1 MLRTHEP
8 RTTYIYTQEAVARNS
23 MPFLVDL
30 MKSTLALI
38 LDSVKANGQVDV
50 AGVKAYVRHQV
61 MALMTNKPDLYSL
74 TWTKGLW
81 RLGEYDAKLPHAHL
95 IEKLE
100 QQDPRRQFRVGERV
114 AYVFVQREADA
125 PLYKKAEFPPLVL
138 AQNMTLDLAE
148 YLKQVRMPMVRMLLL
163 VMPVA
168 EAEELFKPAFRAA
181 PAGKV
186 SSASSISRFFARS
199 TGTQCINCLALLPA
213 EPASGGKGRG
223 GGGGRSG
230 GRTAS
235 ANPAVL
241 LCASCK
247 AFPLKSLIPSHETLR
262 ACETEHQ
269 RAYSHC
275 SGCQRGSR
283 HWEVLCPNETCP
295 VFYKRE
301 KFARERQEAAAK
313 VEELEGALLQCG

>member
-1 MLRTHEP
+1 MEGSRSACNLLIHTLSS
-8 RTTYIYTQEAVARNS
+8 QEAVARNS

-38 LDSVKANGQVDV
+38 LKSASINGQVDV
-50 AGVKAYVRHQV
+50 AGVKDFVRQQV
-61 MALMTNKPDLYSL
+61 MALMTNKLDLYNL

-81 RLGEYDAKLPHAHL
+81 RLGEYDAKLPHVHL

-114 AYVFVQREADA
+114 SYVLVQREMDA
-125 PLYKKAEFPPLVL
+125 LLYKKAEFPPFAL
-138 AQNMTLDLAE
+138 AKNMTLDLTE

-163 VMPVA
+163 IMPVA

-186 SSASSISRFFARS
+186 SSASTISRYFARS
-199 TGTQCINCLALLPA
+199 MDTHCTNCRALLPA
-213 EPASGGKGRG
+213 KSVSAGKGHG
-223 GGGGRSG
+223 G
-230 GRTAS
+230 AS
-235 ANPAVL
+235 VP
-241 LCASCK
+241 LCESCK
-247 AFPLKSLIPSHETLR
+247 SFPLRSLIPSHESLR

-275 SGCQRGSR
+275 SNCQRGSC
-283 HWEVLCPNETCP
+283 HWEVLCANETCP
-295 VFYKRE
+295 VMYKRE
-301 KFARERQEAAAK
+301 KFARERQEAAVQ
-313 VEELEGALLQCG
+313 VEELEATLLQFV

>member
-1 MLRTHEP
+1 
-8 RTTYIYTQEAVARNS
+8 

-38 LDSVKANGQVDV
+38 LDSVIANGQVDV
-50 AGVKAYVRHQV
+50 EGVKGYVRQQV

-81 RLGEYDAKLPHAHL
+81 RLGEYDAKLPHVHL

-114 AYVFVQREADA
+114 GYVFVQREADA
-125 PLYKKAEFPPLVL
+125 PLYKKAEFPPFAL
-138 AQNMTLDLAE
+138 AQNITLDLTE
-148 YLKQVRMPMVRMLLL
+148 YLKQIRMPMVRMLLL

-168 EAEELFKPAFRAA
+168 EAEELFKPTFRAA
-181 PAGKV
+181 RVGKV
-186 SSASSISRFFARS
+186 SSASSISRYFARS
-199 TGTQCINCLALLPA
+199 TGTQCINCRALLPA
-213 EPASGGKGRG
+213 EPVSAGKGRG
-223 GGGGRSG
+223 GGDGRSG
-230 GRTAS
+230 GGAAS
-235 ANPAVL
+235 AKPAVP

-262 ACETEHQ
+262 AYETEHQ

-283 HWEVLCPNETCP
+283 HWEVLCSNETCR
-295 VFYKRE
+295 VMYKRE
-301 KFARERQEAAAK
+301 KFARERQEAAVE
-313 VEELEGALLQCG
+313 VEELEAALLQFG

>member
-1 MLRTHEP
+1 
-8 RTTYIYTQEAVARNS
+8 

-30 MKSTLALI
+30 MRSTLTLI
-38 LDSVKANGQVDV
+38 LDSVSANGQVDV
-50 AGVKAYVRHQV
+50 EGVKDYVRQQV
-61 MALMTNKPDLYSL
+61 MALMTSKPDLYSL

-81 RLGEYDAKLPHAHL
+81 RLGEYDAKLPHVHL

-114 AYVFVQREADA
+114 GYVFVQREADA
-125 PLYKKAEFPPLVL
+125 PLYKKAEYPPLAL
-138 AQNMTLDLAE
+138 AQNMTLDLTE
-148 YLKQVRMPMVRMLLL
+148 YLKQVQMPMVRMLLL

-181 PAGKV
+181 PAGKI
-186 SSASSISRFFARS
+186 STASSISRFFARS
-199 TGTQCINCLALLPA
+199 TGTQCINCRVFLPA
-213 EPASGGKGRG
+213 DPASGGKGRG

-230 GRTAS
+230 GGAAS
-235 ANPAVL
+235 AKPVVP
-241 LCASCK
+241 LCASCN
-247 AFPLKSLIPSHETLR
+247 AFPLKSLIPLHERLR

-295 VFYKRE
+295 VMYKRE
-301 KFARERQEAAAK
+301 KFARERQEAAMK
-313 VEELEGALLQCG
+313 LDEVEAALLQCG